1 MTAAAARVPRPGP
14 RPGAGHAV
22 ASERLRALVP
32 PVGAAIVVLLLW
44 EFLLQALGFAEFLL
58 PRPTTIVTAFLQQW
72 PVLQKGIVYTGGE
85 ALAGFLVGVSLGVI
99 AAFATARW
107 ATAREALMPV
117 AIAASSIPIIAMAPI
132 SSAWFG
138 VESPLAR
145 IFIVTL
151 MVFFPVMVNT
161 VRGLTS
167 VEAPALELMRSYAA
181 GDVDTF
187 RHVRIPN
194 ALPFVFTALRI
205 AATLSVI
212 GAVIGEYFGGP
223 RYSLGI
229 YISSEAY
236 LFRYPN
242 AWAGIV
248 CACLIG
254 TAFFAAV
261 LVLERIAIP
270 WHRADGRDA

>member
-1 MTAAAARVPRPGP
+1 MTAAAARVPRPGS
-14 RPGAGHAV
+14 GHAV
-22 ASERLRALVP
+22 AAERARALLP
-32 PVGAAIVVLLLW
+32 PVGTAVVVLLAW
-44 EFLLQALGFAEFLL
+44 EFLLGALGIAQFLL
-58 PRPTTIVTAFLQQW
+58 PRPTTILAAFADQW
-72 PVLQKGIVYTGGE
+72 PVLQKGVLYTGFE
-85 ALAGFLVGVSLGVI
+85 ALAGFVVGVTLGVV

-132 SSAWFG
+132 ASAWFG

-167 VEAPALELMRSYAA
+167 VEPPALELMRSYAA

-187 RHVRIPN
+187 RHVRVPN

-270 WHRADGRDA
+270 WHRGDGLEA

>member
-1 MTAAAARVPRPGP
+1 MTAATARVPQPGP
-14 RPGAGHAV
+14 PPGAGHAV
-22 ASERLRALVP
+22 ASERLRSLVP

-85 ALAGFLVGVSLGVI
+85 ALAGFLVGVSLGVV

-107 ATAREALMPV
+107 ATARDALMPV

-167 VEAPALELMRSYAA
+167 VEASALELMRSYAA

>member
-1 MTAAAARVPRPGP
+1 MTAASARVPQVGP

-22 ASERLRALVP
+22 VAERLRSLVP

-44 EFLLQALGFAEFLL
+44 EFLLEALGFAEFLL
-58 PRPTTIVTAFLQQW
+58 PRPTTIVTAFIQQW
-72 PVLQKGIVYTGGE
+72 PVLQKGIVYTGSE

-167 VEAPALELMRSYAA
+167 VEPSALELMRSYAA

-248 CACLIG
+248 CACVIG

-270 WHRADGRDA
+270 WHRADGHDA

>member
-1 MTAAAARVPRPGP
+1 MTAAAARVPQPGR

-22 ASERLRALVP
+22 ASGRLRALVP

-167 VEAPALELMRSYAA
+167 VEASALELMRSYAA

-261 LVLERIAIP
+261 LLLERIAIP

>member
-1 MTAAAARVPRPGP
+1 VTAASVRAPRAGP
-14 RPGAGHAV
+14 GHAV
-22 ASERLRALVP
+22 AGERLRALVP
-32 PVGAAIVVLLLW
+32 PVGAAVVVLLLW
-44 EFLLQALGFAEFLL
+44 EFLLEALGFAEFLL
-58 PRPTTIVTAFLQQW
+58 PRPTTIVTAFVEQW
-72 PVLQKGIVYTGGE
+72 PVLQKGILYTGFE
-85 ALAGFLVGVSLGVI
+85 ALAGLVVGVTLGVI

-167 VEAPALELMRSYAA
+167 VEPSALELMRSYAA

-187 RHVRIPN
+187 RHVRVPN
-194 ALPFVFTALRI
+194 ALPFVFTALRV

-229 YISSEAY
+229 YVSSEAY

-254 TAFFAAV
+254 TVFFAAV

-270 WHRADGRDA
+270 WHRADGRDG

>member
-1 MTAAAARVPRPGP
+1 MTAAAARVPQPGR

-167 VEAPALELMRSYAA
+167 VEASALELMRSYAA

-194 ALPFVFTALRI
+194 ALPFLFTALRI

-254 TAFFAAV
+254 TVFFAAV

-270 WHRADGRDA
+270 WHRGDGRDA

>member
-1 MTAAAARVPRPGP
+1 MTAAARVPQVGPG
-14 RPGAGHAV
+14 PGAGHAV
-22 ASERLRALVP
+22 AAERLRSLVP

-44 EFLLQALGFAEFLL
+44 EFLLEALGFAEFLL
-58 PRPTTIVTAFLQQW
+58 PRPTTIITAFVQQW
-72 PVLQKGIVYTGGE
+72 PVLQKGILYTGFE
-85 ALAGFLVGVSLGVI
+85 ALAGFLVGVTLGVI

-167 VEAPALELMRSYAA
+167 VEPSALELMRSYAA

-270 WHRADGRDA
+270 WHRADGRDG

>member
-1 MTAAAARVPRPGP
+1 MTAASAPVPRIGP
-14 RPGAGHAV
+14 GHAV
-22 ASERLRALVP
+22 AGERLRAWAP
-32 PVGAAIVVLLLW
+32 PIGAAVVVLVAW
-44 EFLLQALGFAEFLL
+44 EFLLQILGFAEFLL
-58 PRPTTIVTAFLQQW
+58 PRPTTILAAFAQQW
-72 PVLQKGIVYTGGE
+72 PVLQKGILYTGFE
-85 ALAGFLVGVSLGVI
+85 ALAGFVVGVTLGVI

-167 VEAPALELMRSYAA
+167 VEPAALELMRSYAA

-270 WHRADGRDA
+270 WHRGDGLEA

>member
-1 MTAAAARVPRPGP
+1 VTAAPARLQRPVP
-14 RPGAGHAV
+14 GHAV

-32 PVGAAIVVLLLW
+32 PVGAAVVVLIAW
-44 EFLLQALGFAEFLL
+44 EFVLQALGFAEFLL
-58 PRPTTIVTAFLQQW
+58 PRPTTILAAFVDQW
-72 PVLQKGIVYTGGE
+72 PVLEKGILYTGYE
-85 ALAGFLVGVSLGVI
+85 ALAGLVVGVTLGIV

-107 ATAREALMPV
+107 TTAREALMPV
-117 AIAASSIPIIAMAPI
+117 AIAASSIPIVAMAPI

-145 IFIVTL
+145 IFIITL
-151 MVFFPVMVNT
+151 MVFFPVLVNT
-161 VRGLTS
+161 VRGLTGIEPS
-167 VEAPALELMRSYAA
+167 ALELMRSYAA
-181 GDVDTF
+181 GEVDTF
-187 RHVRIPN
+187 RHLRIPN

-254 TAFFAAV
+254 TAYFAGV

-270 WHRADGRDA
+270 WHRGDGHEA

>member
-1 MTAAAARVPRPGP
+1 VTAASARVPQAGP
-14 RPGAGHAV
+14 RPAVGHAV
-22 ASERLRALVP
+22 ANERLRALVP

-44 EFLLQALGFAEFLL
+44 EFLLEALGFAEFLL
-58 PRPTTIVTAFLQQW
+58 PRPTTIITAFVEQW
-72 PVLQKGIVYTGGE
+72 PVLQKGILYTGFE
-85 ALAGFLVGVSLGVI
+85 ALAGFVVGVTLGVI

-167 VEAPALELMRSYAA
+167 VEPAALELMRSYAA

-270 WHRADGRDA
+270 WHRGDGREA

>member
-1 MTAAAARVPRPGP
+1 MTAAAARVPRPGS
-14 RPGAGHAV
+14 GHGV
-22 ASERLRALVP
+22 AAERARALLP
-32 PVGAAIVVLLLW
+32 PVGAAVVVLLAW
-44 EFLLQALGFAEFLL
+44 EFLLGALGIAQFLL
-58 PRPTTIVTAFLQQW
+58 PRPTTILAAFADQW
-72 PVLQKGIVYTGGE
+72 PVLQKGVLYTGFE
-85 ALAGFLVGVSLGVI
+85 ALAGFVVGVTLGVV

-132 SSAWFG
+132 ASAWFG

-167 VEAPALELMRSYAA
+167 VEPPALELMRSYAA

-187 RHVRIPN
+187 RHVRVPN

-270 WHRADGRDA
+270 WHRGDGLEA

>member
-1 MTAAAARVPRPGP
+1 VTAAAARVPQPRR

-72 PVLQKGIVYTGGE
+72 PVLQKGLVYTGGE

-167 VEAPALELMRSYAA
+167 VEPSALELMRSYAA

>member
-1 MTAAAARVPRPGP
+1 MTAASARVPRPT
-14 RPGAGHAV
+14 AGHAV
-22 ASERLRALVP
+22 AAERLRALVP
-32 PVGAAIVVLLLW
+32 PVGAAIVVLALW

-58 PRPTTIVTAFLQQW
+58 PRPTTIVTAFAEQW

-167 VEAPALELMRSYAA
+167 VEPSALELMRSYAA

-254 TAFFAAV
+254 TVFFAAV

>member
-1 MTAAAARVPRPGP
+1 MTAASARVPQVGP

-22 ASERLRALVP
+22 AAERLRALVP

-58 PRPTTIVTAFLQQW
+58 PRPTTIVTAFVQQW
-72 PVLQKGIVYTGGE
+72 PVLQKGITYTGFE
-85 ALAGFLVGVSLGVI
+85 ALAGFVVGVSLGVI

-167 VEAPALELMRSYAA
+167 VEPSALELMRSYAA

-194 ALPFVFTALRI
+194 ALPFVFTSLRI

-270 WHRADGRDA
+270 WHRGDGRDA